1 MAKTI
6 NQKEIQAKIKEVFG
20 KDSNLVLKALKVAN
34 KKHKGELRDD
44 GTPYVEHPIRVA
56 EYSYEF
62 KKSKNASMIYM
73 ASLLHD
79 TIEDTY
85 TSYRELDDMFGKEV
99 ASLVMEL
106 STAKFAPACLEGGKA
121 EYLSKKMANM
131 TNYALFI
138 KFCDRY
144 DNLCTLDGCSA
155 KKREKTIYETKIIL
169 DYLLKNRELT
179 GSQKNIVSKIIDKL
193 NELDE
198 EKTTNKE

>member
-85 TSYRELDDMFGKEV
+85 TSYRELDDMFGREV

-121 EYLSKKMANM
+121 VLFGPLFYFYFLALLLRNM
-131 TNYALFI
+131 
-138 KFCDRY
+138 
-144 DNLCTLDGCSA
+144 G
-155 KKREKTIYETKIIL
+155 EKQ
-169 DYLLKNRELT
+169 RF
-179 GSQKNIVSKIIDKL
+179 
-193 NELDE
+193 E
-198 EKTTNKE
+198 EAIWICLQMESG

>member
-85 TSYRELDDMFGKEV
+85 TSYREPPG
-99 ASLVMEL
+99 
-106 STAKFAPACLEGGKA
+106 
-121 EYLSKKMANM
+121 
-131 TNYALFI
+131 LFCCRS
-138 KFCDRY
+138 FH
-144 DNLCTLDGCSA
+144 
-155 KKREKTIYETKIIL
+155 
-169 DYLLKNRELT
+169 
-179 GSQKNIVSKIIDKL
+179 Q
-193 NELDE
+193 
-198 EKTTNKE
+198 